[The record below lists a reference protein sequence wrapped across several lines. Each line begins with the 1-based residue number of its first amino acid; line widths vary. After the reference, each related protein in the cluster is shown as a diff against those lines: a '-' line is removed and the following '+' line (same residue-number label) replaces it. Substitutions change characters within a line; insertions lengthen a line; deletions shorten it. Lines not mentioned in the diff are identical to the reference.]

1 MNFKLAAFIVVDV
14 VIIVLLLVQ
23 LQYTVYIPQGYSRLR
38 QMRMSILQ
46 SLNYAMSA
54 SDKTVQ
60 ESQKKLLR
68 FKVKEAAMLNDRIA
82 KYIAKKPSTK
92 DKMEHQVRDFH
103 HRMWQQP
110 QSQSWWIHAIFMT
123 MLNWSDEFNLI
134 WHFLVGCT
142 SSEEFYSSC
151 LQQDQQIGVHVYD
164 KYTFK

>member
-38 QMRMSILQ
+38 QMRTSILQ

-60 ESQKKLLR
+60 ESKKKLLR

-82 KYIAKKPSTK
+82 KYIAKKPSAK
-92 DKMEHQVRDFH
+92 DKIESQVSDFH
-103 HRMWQQP
+103 HRM
-110 QSQSWWIHAIFMT
+110 
-123 MLNWSDEFNLI
+123 
-134 WHFLVGCT
+134 
-142 SSEEFYSSC
+142 
-151 LQQDQQIGVHVYD
+151 
-164 KYTFK
+164 